1 MIFFLLFSYFL
12 LNHSFKIP
20 YNKFYSKNILYCNNN
35 LPLDLQYIFQNIFD
49 FDNQLND
56 FPTIPNNENEII
68 DDSFDGY
75 LKNEF
80 YFILN
85 NNLNYDYKYISFND
99 FYIWRKK
106 KIGTLWTYN
115 ELKEIFESI
124 TDDNSCDLMNF
135 ILINKIIDEN
145 DGAF

>member
-12 LNHSFKIP
+12 INHSFKIP